1 MLPLRVA
8 QGPSQSWDLE
18 ELWGGQL
25 EDMPLGDYATLGL
38 VLTSV
43 HRKIQSL
50 HLGSSI
56 TGGQVVVRGKP
67 GIQAVSVSGS
77 MGCGH
82 FSWGGQLSCICLDI
96 VQPSLD

>member
-1 MLPLRVA
+1 
-8 QGPSQSWDLE
+8 
-18 ELWGGQL
+18 
-25 EDMPLGDYATLGL
+25 MPLGDYATLGL

-43 HRKIQSL
+43 RKKIQSL

-56 TGGQVVVRGKP
+56 TGGQVVVEGRP

-82 FSWGGQLSCICLDI
+82 FSWGGQLPCICLDI